1 MNNYYGIG
9 RVNTNGKNYFHNKN
23 NCIIN
28 TENGDNII
36 SRTYGSNDLTALYF
50 SNNNRELLQ
59 DQIKKHI
66 YFNTENNYVI
76 GSQNDDELKIIMK
89 GIYLSNRQKLS
100 LNTNVYEEVKFLNK
114 LVILECSRII
124 KTNLL
129 QHIHYVKELN
139 KKPIYQNLPQNV
151 SNKGIRNLEM
161 YK

>member
-100 LNTNVYEEVKFLNK
+100 FNTNVYEEVKFLNK

>member
-9 RVNTNGKNYFHNKN
+9 RVNTNGKNVFHNKN

-59 DQIKKHI
+59 DQIKKYI

-100 LNTNVYEEVKFLNK
+100 FNTNVYDEVKFLNK

>member
-9 RVNTNGKNYFHNKN
+9 RVNTNGKNYFHNNN

-36 SRTYGSNDLTALYF
+36 SRTYGSNELTALYF

-59 DQIKKHI
+59 DQIKKYI
-66 YFNTENNYVI
+66 YFNTESNYII

-100 LNTNVYEEVKFLNK
+100 FNINVYEQVKFLNK
-114 LVILECSRII
+114 LVILECSKII

-139 KKPIYQNLPQNV
+139 KKPIYQNLPLNV

>member
-9 RVNTNGKNYFHNKN
+9 RVNTQGNTFFHNKN
-23 NCIIN
+23 DCIIN
-28 TENGDNII
+28 TEDGTNII
-36 SRTYGSNDLTALYF
+36 SRTYGKNSLMDLYF

-59 DQIKKHI
+59 EEIKKYI
-66 YFNTENNYVI
+66 YFNTENNYII
-76 GSQNDDELKIIMK
+76 GKQNDDELKIIMK
-89 GIYLSNRQKLS
+89 GIYLQNRHKLS
-100 LNTNVYEEVKFLNK
+100 FNNNIHEQTKFLNK
-114 LVILECSRII
+114 LVILECSKII